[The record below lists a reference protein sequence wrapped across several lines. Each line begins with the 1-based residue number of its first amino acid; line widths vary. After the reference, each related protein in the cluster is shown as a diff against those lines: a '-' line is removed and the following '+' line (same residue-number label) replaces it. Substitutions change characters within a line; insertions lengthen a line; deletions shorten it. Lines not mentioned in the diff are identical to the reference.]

1 MLRGRGG
8 GVGREGGR
16 EREEEGV
23 EQWKH
28 LAVGVLA
35 GYDVNQAM
43 NLTAHLSA
51 GEHGDAREGRI
62 RLANEP

>member
-1 MLRGRGG
+1 M
-8 GVGREGGR
+8 GR
-16 EREEEGV
+16 EREEEEGV

-62 RLANEP
+62 RLACEP